1 MSEEVYLE
9 LLEEA
14 GILASKLAEFP
25 LDQNCRLSKYSGE
38 LLQDVTKYRRLVGKL
53 LFLALTRPDIT
64 ISWVSL
70 WINPECL
77 IFKMHWKY
85 CNISNGTLGK
95 GLFFGANSQ
104 LHLKA
109 HTNSD
114 WASCPNIRKY
124 DVGYCVFLGDSLI
137 SWRTNI

>member
-1 MSEEVYLE
+1 MHAPMSEEVYLE

-64 ISWVSL
+64 IS
-70 WINPECL
+70 
-77 IFKMHWKY
+77 
-85 CNISNGTLGK
+85 
-95 GLFFGANSQ
+95 
-104 LHLKA
+104 
-109 HTNSD
+109 
-114 WASCPNIRKY
+114 
-124 DVGYCVFLGDSLI
+124 
-137 SWRTNI
+137 